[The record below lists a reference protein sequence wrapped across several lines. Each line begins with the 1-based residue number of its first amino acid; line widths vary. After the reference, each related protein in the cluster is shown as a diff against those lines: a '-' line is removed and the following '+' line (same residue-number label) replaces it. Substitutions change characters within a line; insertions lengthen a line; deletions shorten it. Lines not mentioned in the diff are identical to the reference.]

1 MRPRPRCLALLALAS
16 IGVIP
21 PALAEPI
28 SYQGTLT
35 DAGQR
40 ANGVYDLRF
49 QLFTSSSDAIPR
61 QTSYATGVPVVNGLF
76 TTAMDFPGGALGT
89 ADWWLEVA
97 VSPPGA
103 STYTPLTPR
112 QPLLWATRSL
122 NTRGLL
128 VESDGDVGIGT
139 TDALARL
146 HIANGGDEAHLLQV
160 SQTLFA
166 DDDGFVGISRDTPLT
181 SNEYFGV
188 RARSTGT
195 NYGGMYVETLSPTG
209 KPFYGYAAFGTT
221 KAWTYY
227 DANVSRWILNVAGS
241 DRMTVSTDGHIG
253 IADLPSSSA
262 ILFVDGTG
270 TAAAIQGFGGSFAS
284 VYGYNTNSG
293 AAGGAFYAAS
303 GAVGLRATSSDS
315 SADIIVGQ
323 TGLVTPNTR
332 FRVTSS
338 GDVRADG
345 TFIGGGAD
353 FAEMLPAR
361 EPVDPGDLLAVDD
374 AGQLVLTSAPYQTT
388 VVGVCST
395 KPAFLGGAISDA
407 GEERDLTGEVPLA
420 VVGIVPLKA
429 TSENGPIRP
438 GDLLVASSTPGHAM
452 RASPNEARPGTVVGK
467 ALSVLEG
474 DRGTI
479 RAILMSR

>member
-1 MRPRPRCLALLALAS
+1 MRPRPRCLALLVLAS
-16 IGVIP
+16 IGAIP
-21 PALAEPI
+21 PSLAEPI

-35 DAGQR
+35 DAGHR

-61 QTSYATGVPVVNGLF
+61 QTSYAAGVPVVNGLF
-76 TTAMDFPGGALGT
+76 TTTMDFPGGALGT

-103 STYTPLTPR
+103 NNYTPLTPR

-139 TDALARL
+139 TNALARL
-146 HIANGGDEAHLLQV
+146 HIASGGDEPHLLQV

-181 SNEYFGV
+181 ANEYFGV
-188 RARSTGT
+188 RARTAGT
-195 NYGGMYVETLSPTG
+195 SYGGMFMETLSPTG
-209 KPFYGYAAFGTT
+209 KPFYGYAAFGDL
-221 KAWTYY
+221 KAWTYFESQADEWRLY
-227 DANVSRWILNVAGS
+227 AGGDRLRVSASNGSVA
-241 DRMTVSTDGHIG
+241 
-253 IADLPSSSA
+253 IAGDPISSAKLSVYNDSAPSSYGVYA
-262 ILFVDGTG
+262 
-270 TAAAIQGFGGSFAS
+270 FGGTSAG
-284 VYGYNTNSG
+284 VYGYSFSDG
-293 AAGGAFYAAS
+293 AAGGSF
-303 GAVGLRATSSDS
+303 VGGGNVIGVRAQSTLS
-315 SADIIVGQ
+315 DIIVGYS
-323 TGLVTPNTR
+323 GFVTPNLR
-332 FRVTSS
+332 FRVTNS

-361 EPVDPGDLLAVDD
+361 DPVDPGDLLAVDD

-429 TSENGPIRP
+429 TSENGPVRP

-452 RASPNEARPGTVVGK
+452 RASPDEARPGTVVGK
-467 ALSVLEG
+467 ALSALEG